1 MRVDSRNPYIF
12 SKHIT
17 VKAAKA
23 RVTKDALF
31 SRVENECG
39 SIPPREGRC
48 IYFGRIDLYLIAGC
62 DSEVALDVNERTAA
76 ELQVVSN
83 AVLRHILGVHENSTV
98 AFLYSEMGITPLPY
112 RRLLLALS
120 YLKYLLFLPERHYAS
135 LALRASLLLTRNGAP
150 SWFGDLLHVLQRL
163 GETISVDDVFRL
175 IDIVEVAAERSLANI
190 TDSSPKGCLLRGFYN
205 DIPIPSPC
213 GLVKFMAKSPK
224 PAAYKNY
231 LNLPVP
237 AHRKAFTRLLTS
249 AHTLRD

>member
-1 MRVDSRNPYIF
+1 MHLDSRDPYMF

-31 SRVENECG
+31 SWVENECG
-39 SIPPREGRC
+39 SMPYPCERV
-48 IYFGRIDLYLIAGC
+48 
-62 DSEVALDVNERTAA
+62 VASILDVSTPTSLPAA

-83 AVLRHILGVHENSTV
+83 AVLRHILGVHENLTV
-98 AFLYSEMGITPLPY
+98 AFLYFEMGIKPLPY
-112 RRLLLALS
+112 RRLLLALL

-163 GETISVDDVFRL
+163 APHASFSWRDDLTVDDVFKL

-190 TDSSPKGCLLRGFYN
+190 IDSSPKGRLLRGFYN

-224 PAAYKNY
+224 PAAYKTY

-249 AHTLRD
+249 AHTLRK